1 MKQRPKSETDKW
13 SLFNDHIYRIL
24 WQIPYNIAISTKFQL
39 PSMIML
45 ENFNTNQRHALKI
58 PLLYLVYFGIN
69 KLLNSIQFNIVNLS
83 NIEVINVHFKS

>member
-1 MKQRPKSETDKW
+1 
-13 SLFNDHIYRIL
+13 
-24 WQIPYNIAISTKFQL
+24 
-39 PSMIML
+39 MIML
-45 ENFNTNQRHALKI
+45 ENFNTNQKHALKI